1 MLFSV
6 EDFIG
11 CILFS
16 YEFLSGVRKF
26 RTTGSKFITNS
37 RWLNERS
44 VTATYTIK
52 LTGIVPADGS
62 AIKQYIAA
70 VSDTAGKAVTDYKS
84 FSYNSHTIRNNGEFV
99 RADFVN
105 RSVSTAKLTLADGSV
120 VDVKVSYGD
129 INENEVR

>member
-1 MLFSV
+1 MKV
-6 EDFIG
+6 
-11 CILFS
+11 
-16 YEFLSGVRKF
+16 
-26 RTTGSKFITNS
+26 T
-37 RWLNERS
+37 

-52 LTGIVPADGS
+52 LTGIVPNDGS
-62 AIKQYIAA
+62 AIKQYIVA

-105 RSVSTAKLTLADGSV
+105 RSVSTAKLTLADGSI

-129 INENEVR
+129 INETEVR

>member
-1 MLFSV
+1 MKV
-6 EDFIG
+6 TARAAG
-11 CILFS
+11 
-16 YEFLSGVRKF
+16 
-26 RTTGSKFITNS
+26 TTTITVKTANGKS
-37 RWLNERS
+37 AS
-44 VTATYTIK
+44 ITITVTATYTIK
-52 LTGIVPADGS
+52 LTGIVPADKS

-129 INENEVR
+129 INETEVR